1 MARNLV
7 RPFFTLVAARHTNR
21 LTFFRQGTMSLRI
34 AELEANTTVTSFF
47 ALASLREARTRTGSS
62 FYNLLLQ
69 DRTGTASGKVWSP
82 AEVWRDDVAVPGVV
96 KVRARVET
104 YRDEIQLNI
113 ESIEPYRP
121 SAEEYEALMPC
132 SRWTPE
138 LLLHEVRLHVQTAVR
153 SDVLRRLLLAVM
165 DHPEVVPRLSTTPAA
180 TGNHHAYRAGLIEH
194 TLSMMRIASLLAG
207 HYANYYPGM
216 VDGDLLIAGVL
227 LHDLGKVWEIEG
239 ELVTTYSTV
248 GNLVGHIPMGAA
260 FIERV
265 AREIGGVPREL
276 VWELQHLI
284 LSHHGQYEYGSPK
297 LPVTPEAQIL
307 HYIDNLDAK
316 TNTFWANMPEE
327 GWAHTHRVPAKMVLN
342 ASSLRRGWA
351 DPVLLELGTRGP
363 GVPIDAAPSQTH
375 STEVARRHA
384 VSQGGGTPSPERL
397 ESGSAPAD
405 SDPEPEV
412 SSPVRGAAPDMPSA
426 PLDLAADTSEA
437 RAGTPD
443 SQNVSRPLTLSLF
456 NGLE

>member
-1 MARNLV
+1 
-7 RPFFTLVAARHTNR
+7 
-21 LTFFRQGTMSLRI
+21 MSLRI
-34 AELEANTTVTSFF
+34 SELEANSTITSFF

-82 AEVWRDDVAVPGVV
+82 AEVWRDDVTVPGVV

-113 ESIEPYRP
+113 EAIEPYRP
-121 SAEEYEALMPC
+121 TAEEYDALMPC
-132 SRWTPE
+132 SRWAPD
-138 LLLHEVRLHVQTAVR
+138 LLLDEVRLHVQTVVR

-207 HYANYYPGM
+207 HYVNYYPGM
-216 VDGDLLIAGVL
+216 VDGDLLVAGVL

-265 AREIGGVPREL
+265 AREIGDVPREL

-297 LPVTPEAQIL
+297 LPATPEAQLL

-316 TNTFWANMPEE
+316 TNTFWANMPDE
-327 GWAHTHRVPAKMVLN
+327 GWAHTHKLPSKMVLN
-342 ASSLRRGWA
+342 ASSMRSGWA
-351 DPVLLELGTRGP
+351 NPVVLDVGARGP
-363 GVPIDAAPSQTH
+363 GVPIDAAPSSSYATGVTMAQ
-375 STEVARRHA
+375 A
-384 VSQGGGTPSPERL
+384 VSQGGGTPSPRRT
-397 ESGSAPAD
+397 ESTSAPAD
-405 SDPEPEV
+405 ADPEPEV
-412 SSPVRGAAPDMPSA
+412 GSHSRAEASGMVSA
-426 PLDLAADTSEA
+426 PLDVPADPNEP
-437 RAGTPD
+437 RPGTPD
-443 SQNVSRPLTLSLF
+443 SQNLSRPLTLSLF
-456 NGLE
+456 NGLD